1 MAIPLTN
8 ASLVEAL
15 ADCDQ
20 PAGSLTN
27 IYLQR
32 RIYSTPVPSAPYTM
46 SDVMGSVACI
56 QDRASGSTYSP
67 SKSYTSVF
75 NGGAITGITRTID
88 PANGGSCTHSFGR
101 EANKGDGG
109 LIDRHIGYLPASGA
123 CRVQFETYGK
133 GGQGE
138 PKVEIIGS
146 KTGWLAGGNKY
157 YVTSAVLNN
166 GSHVFDFEID
176 PQYRYLTVNNQTI
189 IKNSSQNKTGSGN
202 FKYIKAFLI

>member
-1 MAIPLTN
+1 MAIPLAN
-8 ASLVEAL
+8 ASLVAAL

-20 PAGSLTN
+20 TPDKLTN

-32 RIYSTPVPSAPYTM
+32 RVYVNPEPSAPYSL

-56 QDRASGSTYSP
+56 QDRQSGTNYTS
-67 SKSYTSVF
+67 SKSFTSVY
-75 NGGAITGITRTID
+75 NGGAVADTVRTLD
-88 PANGGSCTHSFGR
+88 PDNGGSCTHQFGR
-101 EANKGDGG
+101 RANKGDAG
-109 LIDRHIGYLPASGA
+109 LIDRHLGTLPPSGR

-133 GGQGE
+133 GQKGQ

-157 YVTSAVLNN
+157 YVTSGELNN
-166 GSHVFDFEID
+166 GAHVFDFDID
-176 PQYRYLTVNNQTI
+176 PEYLYLSVNNQTI
-189 IKNSSQNKTGSGN
+189 IPNGSRDDMGTGK